1 MTVDDGPKVRI
12 VQSVS
17 LEDRIVLNAVMN
29 VVDRHLKVRFIRTTS
44 ASIKN
49 RGTHDLLQYIVK
61 DIKDDPEGT
70 LFGYQFDITK
80 FYESVDQDVL
90 LDAVKKMFKDKI
102 LIGILEECIR
112 MMPKGVSIGL
122 RSSQGLCNLLLSI
135 YLDHRLKDQEA
146 VAHYY
151 RYCDDGLVLSGSK
164 KYLWKVRDII
174 HEQARK
180 ARLEIKSNDTVFP
193 ITEGID
199 FLGYVTQSTEKTV
212 ENPIDFA
219 KLQKQNDEI
228 YAYIKIDDTKVD
240 CPIVQ
245 SGSDDA
251 FYLRHKAEDK
261 SWSASGA
268 IYTEVANSKDFD
280 DFVTV
285 IYGHNGYS
293 DTFFTTLHYFE
304 KKEFFNSHPYFYIYT
319 PKRKLTYQVI
329 SAFKYDNRHIL
340 NSFDFNKEASI
351 KEWQDTITNP
361 TSSLKNVRKNLDV
374 PLSINS
380 KIVVLSTCI
389 TNQRN
394 NRYLVCGELVKDE
407 KTN

>member
-1 MTVDDGPKVRI
+1 MMNDNNNIENNDVNGNKKKSI
-12 VQSVS
+12 K
-17 LEDRIVLNAVMN
+17 LIVLFLIIFALLFAGVYFGMAIGQKNAQTPDNLSN
-29 VVDRHLKVRFIRTTS
+29 VT
-44 ASIKN
+44 
-49 RGTHDLLQYIVK
+49 
-61 DIKDDPEGT
+61 
-70 LFGYQFDITK
+70 
-80 FYESVDQDVL
+80 
-90 LDAVKKMFKDKI
+90 
-102 LIGILEECIR
+102 
-112 MMPKGVSIGL
+112 
-122 RSSQGLCNLLLSI
+122 
-135 YLDHRLKDQEA
+135 
-146 VAHYY
+146 
-151 RYCDDGLVLSGSK
+151 
-164 KYLWKVRDII
+164 
-174 HEQARK
+174 
-180 ARLEIKSNDTVFP
+180 
-193 ITEGID
+193 
-199 FLGYVTQSTEKTV
+199 VTQSAEKTV
-212 ENPIDFA
+212 ENPIDIA

-304 KKEFFNSHPYFYIYT
+304 KEEFFNSHPYFYIYT

>member
-1 MTVDDGPKVRI
+1 M
-12 VQSVS
+12 
-17 LEDRIVLNAVMN
+17 
-29 VVDRHLKVRFIRTTS
+29 RTDSKQTGGMQ
-44 ASIKN
+44 I
-49 RGTHDLLQYIVK
+49 K
-61 DIKDDPEGT
+61 DIA
-70 LFGYQFDITK
+70 ITK
-80 FYESVDQDVL
+80 EIMRIDTRTQAIDMQQIDNRRFLYNPDT
-90 LDAVKKMFKDKI
+90 
-102 LIGILEECIR
+102 
-112 MMPKGVSIGL
+112 GV
-122 RSSQGLCNLLLSI
+122 
-135 YLDHRLKDQEA
+135 
-146 VAHYY
+146 
-151 RYCDDGLVLSGSK
+151 LVLGRQYAAASLTDSSHAVELADAG
-164 KYLWKVRDII
+164 
-174 HEQARK
+174 
-180 ARLEIKSNDTVFP
+180 
-193 ITEGID
+193 IT
-199 FLGYVTQSTEKTV
+199 
-212 ENPIDFA
+212 
-219 KLQKQNDEI
+219 
-228 YAYIKIDDTKVD
+228 
-240 CPIVQ
+240 
-245 SGSDDA
+245 
-251 FYLRHKAEDK
+251 
-261 SWSASGA
+261 
-268 IYTEVANSKDFD
+268 KDFD

>member
-1 MTVDDGPKVRI
+1 MNLAQFAAKWRVA
-12 VQSVS
+12 QS
-17 LEDRIVLNAVMN
+17 
-29 VVDRHLKVRFIRTTS
+29 
-44 ASIKN
+44 
-49 RGTHDLLQYIVK
+49 
-61 DIKDDPEGT
+61 
-70 LFGYQFDITK
+70 
-80 FYESVDQDVL
+80 
-90 LDAVKKMFKDKI
+90 
-102 LIGILEECIR
+102 GI
-112 MMPKGVSIGL
+112 
-122 RSSQGLCNLLLSI
+122 
-135 YLDHRLKDQEA
+135 
-146 VAHYY
+146 
-151 RYCDDGLVLSGSK
+151 
-164 KYLWKVRDII
+164 
-174 HEQARK
+174 
-180 ARLEIKSNDTVFP
+180 
-193 ITEGID
+193 
-199 FLGYVTQSTEKTV
+199 